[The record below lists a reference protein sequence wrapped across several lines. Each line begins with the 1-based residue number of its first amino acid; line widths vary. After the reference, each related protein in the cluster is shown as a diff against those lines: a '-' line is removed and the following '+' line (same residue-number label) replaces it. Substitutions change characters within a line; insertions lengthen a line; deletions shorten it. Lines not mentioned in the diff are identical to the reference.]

1 MLTLMQCEIVQQC
14 AQAVRTLLAE
24 LQSEEELFASA
35 NTLARVEVYL
45 LVIAQTL
52 DHLSPALHERLTQLD
67 WLGWHAL
74 RDLLEQ
80 DAQPRREEVWYG
92 VNALIPATAQLID
105 ELRRREPLWF
115 EIGY

>member
-1 MLTLMQCEIVQQC
+1 MLTLMQCEIVHNC
-14 AQAVRTLLAE
+14 AQAIRTLLAE
-24 LQSEEELFASA
+24 LQGEEELFASA
-35 NTLARVEVYL
+35 NTLGHVEAYL

-52 DHLSPALHERLTQLD
+52 AHLSPPLHERLTQVD

-74 RDLLEQ
+74 RGLLEQ

-92 VNALIPATAQLID
+92 VSALIPATAQLID
-105 ELRRREPLWF
+105 ELRRREPTWF